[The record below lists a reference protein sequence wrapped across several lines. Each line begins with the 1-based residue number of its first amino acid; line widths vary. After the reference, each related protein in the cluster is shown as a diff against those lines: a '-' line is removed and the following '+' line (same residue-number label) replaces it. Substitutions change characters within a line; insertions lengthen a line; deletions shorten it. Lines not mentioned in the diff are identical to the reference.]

1 MDEPLIIARAVHFT
15 ATLSLAGAAIFNVYV
30 AQAALRLDAGGE
42 LRAVVGR
49 RLALIGW
56 SALALTLLS
65 GAAWF
70 VLVVQ
75 SISSDQPLA
84 EVLTDIG
91 GLRIVLLETDFGRDW
106 LARLV
111 LLVVIAV
118 LLASDLGGER
128 DSRGSLK
135 IAIVLAAAGLTGTL
149 AWAGHGVGGA
159 GLAGSIH
166 TAADFLHLVAAA
178 AWVGGLLPLALLLA
192 AAQRASAIEV
202 ARVAS
207 LRFSA
212 CGVAAVGVLLLTGAI
227 NAWYLAGSIHALT
240 ATDYGHLLLV
250 KIALFLVM
258 LALATINRLWLTPAL
273 TDGKSASNALR
284 QLRRNILI
292 EIAAAALIIAVVAV
306 LGVTPPG
313 LGEQ

>member
-1 MDEPLIIARAVHFT
+1 MDDPLIVVRAVHFA
-15 ATLSLAGAAIFNVYV
+15 ATLSLAGVAIFNVFI
-30 AQAALRLDAGGE
+30 AQPALRLAARAE
-42 LRAVVGR
+42 LPGLVGR
-49 RLALIGW
+49 QLTLIGW

-75 SISSDQPLA
+75 SIGSDQPLA
-84 EVLTDIG
+84 EVLTDFG

-106 LARLV
+106 LVRLV
-111 LLVVIAV
+111 LIVVIAL
-118 LLASDLGGER
+118 LLASSMGRGR
-128 DSRGSLK
+128 HSRRLLK
-135 IAIVLAAAGLTGTL
+135 LAIALAAAGLAGTL
-149 AWAGHGVGGA
+149 AWAGHGVGGT
-159 GLAGSIH
+159 GIAGSVH

-192 AAQRASAIEV
+192 AAQKALAVQV
-202 ARVAS
+202 ARTAS

-212 CGVAAVGVLLLTGAI
+212 CGVASVGVLILTGAI
-227 NAWYLAGSIHALT
+227 NAWYLAGSIPALT
-240 ATDYGHLLLV
+240 ATTYGHLLLV

-258 LALATINRLWLTPAL
+258 LALATVNRLWLTPAL
-273 TDGKSASNALR
+273 TDGMHAGDALR

-292 EIAAAALIIAVVAV
+292 EIAAAASIIAVVAV

-313 LGEQ
+313 VGE